1 MSERMSTTTR
11 ERLVVAVSELL
22 RVHGYSAITVKQI
35 TAAAQ
40 APMGS
45 LYHHFPHGKVQIAA
59 EALRTSGA
67 AYIQLL
73 PLLMDPHEDLRVAV
87 PAAFTEAART
97 LEESGWMN
105 MCPVGTVAG
114 EIADSEP
121 LLREAAAEV
130 MRDWIEKGTAYFHAR
145 GLPGPAARDLIVAIL
160 TTLEGAFILGRT
172 LRSTEPLHA
181 AGRAMAARIE
191 AVVSE
196 ASTRGATVTTRVDS
210 VPPVS

>member
-1 MSERMSTTTR
+1 MTTR

-121 LLREAAAEV
+121 PLREAAAEV
-130 MRDWIEKGTAYFHAR
+130 MRDWIDQGTAYFLAR
-145 GLPGPAARDLIVAIL
+145 GLPEAAARDLIVAIL
-160 TTLEGAFILGRT
+160 TAMEGAFILGRT

-191 AVVSE
+191 TVVSE
-196 ASTRGATVTTRVDS
+196 ASTRGATVTTRVDT

>member
-1 MSERMSTTTR
+1 MSTR
-11 ERLVVAVSELL
+11 DRLVVAVAELL
-22 RVHGYSAITVKQI
+22 RVHGYSAVTVKQI
-35 TAAAQ
+35 TAAAR

-45 LYHHFPHGKVQIAA
+45 LYHHFPHGKVQVAA

-121 LLREAAAEV
+121 SLREVTADV
-130 MRDWIEKGTAYFHAR
+130 IRDWIDQGTAYFHAR
-145 GLPGPAARDLIVAIL
+145 GLPEPAARDLILAIL
-160 TTLEGAFILGRT
+160 TALEGAFILGRT
-172 LRSTEPLHA
+172 LRSSEPLHA
-181 AGRAMAARIE
+181 AGRAMAARID
-191 AVVSE
+191 ALLNDIQDPVRTPPISP
-196 ASTRGATVTTRVDS
+196 GAQRARRTGS
-210 VPPVS
+210 AAP